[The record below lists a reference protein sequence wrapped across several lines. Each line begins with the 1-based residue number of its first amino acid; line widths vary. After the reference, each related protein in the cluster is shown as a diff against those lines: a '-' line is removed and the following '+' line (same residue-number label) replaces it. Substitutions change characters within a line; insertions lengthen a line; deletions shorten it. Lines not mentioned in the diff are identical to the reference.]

1 MYNFNISTNCL
12 SCFVSVVRTVDLPS
26 SQSTEFFDAQEQTP
40 CNHPLEPPPQSP
52 TPTDP
57 PSERSF
63 GSPKMPDQLPYMGL
77 LPPPT
82 DKHYPTF
89 NALTEDVNKTTSGK
103 DMKQLRVGETRKT
116 TTEIYG
122 RFDWDV
128 EKQKRTRR
136 KEMPLGMAYDKGEDK
151 LQNVSGRHMLL
162 GKMAAGT

>member
-1 MYNFNISTNCL
+1 MFAGTVYNNNIAIINQGEHTGRMYNFNISTYCL

-63 GSPKMPDQLPYMGL
+63 GSPEMPDQLPYMGL

-89 NALTEDVNKTTSGK
+89 NALTEDVNKTTSGN
-103 DMKQLRVGETRKT
+103 DMK
-116 TTEIYG
+116 
-122 RFDWDV
+122 
-128 EKQKRTRR
+128 
-136 KEMPLGMAYDKGEDK
+136 
-151 LQNVSGRHMLL
+151 
-162 GKMAAGT
+162 